1 MQIFDKN
8 NPIEFNLQTG
18 LNLETWIWSLP
29 EMFSL
34 EDSYV
39 KLGFM
44 ESPKLNFE
52 NASGSSVSF
61 WIYQDGNSGAVALS
75 WSTYVKPCSSNS
87 NGKRVRDVQSRQSVC
102 SISESLA
109 QNFLQAFRVLSYHR
123 QCFVLLY
130 RGKSIIV
137 SVTAANLR
145 YQKWISL
152 SLTCVSRCLPAAVMS
167 CSTFY

>member
-18 LNLETWIWSLP
+18 LNLRTWIWSLP

-34 EDSYV
+34 EDFYL

-61 WIYQDGNSGAVALS
+61 WIYQDGKIS
-75 WSTYVKPCSSNS
+75 WSTYVKLC
-87 NGKRVRDVQSRQSVC
+87 SRQ
-102 SISESLA
+102 
-109 QNFLQAFRVLSYHR
+109 Q
-123 QCFVLLY
+123 
-130 RGKSIIV
+130 
-137 SVTAANLR
+137 
-145 YQKWISL
+145 
-152 SLTCVSRCLPAAVMS
+152 
-167 CSTFY
+167 

>member
-34 EDSYV
+34 EDFYL

-44 ESPKLNFE
+44 KSPKLNFE

-61 WIYQDGNSGAVALS
+61 RIYQDGNSGAVALS
-75 WSTYVKPCSSNS
+75 WSTYVKPCS
-87 NGKRVRDVQSRQSVC
+87 RQ
-102 SISESLA
+102 
-109 QNFLQAFRVLSYHR
+109 Q
-123 QCFVLLY
+123 
-130 RGKSIIV
+130 
-137 SVTAANLR
+137 
-145 YQKWISL
+145 
-152 SLTCVSRCLPAAVMS
+152 
-167 CSTFY
+167 